1 MKVLFYIGILLII
14 AGVSLFLYLVFR
26 KPESNPSPDRKDLV
40 TGLASFILTLAGVIL
55 SLLTVLSDKQD
66 AILNKQD
73 AILQLQRESVNLQS
87 KILKE
92 LKGMRKDMHS
102 EHQKIIQLIKQE

>member
-26 KPESNPSPDRKDLV
+26 KPEND
-40 TGLASFILTLAGVIL
+40 
-55 SLLTVLSDKQD
+55 
-66 AILNKQD
+66 
-73 AILQLQRESVNLQS
+73 LQS